1 MARPTYRRSADV
13 LRRTLEQLEADPT
26 VDTQTTAFV
35 DLKCTLLSRILE
47 LETGKAR
54 SESVI
59 HLVDSPAEGLAGGE
73 SDEERDSSSAT
84 G

>member
-1 MARPTYRRSADV
+1 MTRPTYRKTADV

-26 VDTQTTAFV
+26 VDTQTPAFI

-47 LETGKAR
+47 LETGKAL

-59 HLVDSPAEGLAGGE
+59 HLVDSPERNVAEGE
-73 SDEERDSSSAT
+73 SQEEHDEDSAT
-84 G
+84 A